1 MTNAIADSNFI
12 IALVDKRD
20 KWRQQALTLQ
30 NALKEENA
38 ELVYLDCIINET
50 ISVLGRRLEEKGRSN
65 EFETVL
71 EKIEEIVPPED
82 VTWIYPEVRTLYR
95 EILNLV
101 KAYNGSLNFHDA
113 LIVAAA
119 KQMKIPL
126 IISFDKEFDQV
137 EGIKRIKNPSD
148 LKGTKIN

>member
-71 EKIEEIVPPED
+71 ERIEEIVPPED
-82 VTWIYPEVRTLYR
+82 ITWIYPEVRKLYR

-113 LIVAAA
+113 LIIVAA
-119 KQMKIPL
+119 KQMKTPL
-126 IISFDKEFDQV
+126 IISFDKDFDQV
-137 EGIKRIKNPSD
+137 EGIKRIKHPSD
-148 LKGTKIN
+148 LKRT

>member
-38 ELVYLDCIINET
+38 ELVYLDCVINET
-50 ISVLGRRLEEKGRSN
+50 ISVLGRRLEEKGRSS

-71 EKIEEIVPPED
+71 EKIAEIVPPED
-82 VTWIYPEVRTLYR
+82 ITWIYPEVRTLYR
-95 EILNLV
+95 EILSLV

-113 LIVAAA
+113 LIIVAA
-119 KQMKIPL
+119 KQMKTFL
-126 IISFDKEFDQV
+126 IISFDKDFDQV
-137 EGIKRIKNPSD
+137 EGITRIKHPSD
-148 LKGTKIN
+148 LKRA

>member
-65 EFETVL
+65 EFESVL

-82 VTWIYPEVRTLYR
+82 ITWIYPEVRELYR
-95 EILNLV
+95 EVLNLV

-113 LIVAAA
+113 LIIVAA
-119 KQMKIPL
+119 KQLKTPL
-126 IISFDKEFDQV
+126 IISFDKDFDQV

-148 LKGTKIN
+148 LKRA